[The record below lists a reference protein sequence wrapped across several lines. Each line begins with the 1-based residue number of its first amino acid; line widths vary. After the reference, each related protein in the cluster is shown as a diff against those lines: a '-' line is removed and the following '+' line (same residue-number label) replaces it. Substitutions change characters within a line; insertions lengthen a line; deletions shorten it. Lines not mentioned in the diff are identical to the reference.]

1 MGTRN
6 AVPFRRRGH
15 QQSERERETKMSTDR
30 KWTVE
35 VWFELGHVEDIMDVH
50 TVRKKVN
57 HGSDL
62 KWTNSIWSQLS

>member
-1 MGTRN
+1 MQYHSGGEDISR
-6 AVPFRRRGH
+6 V
-15 QQSERERETKMSTDR
+15 RERETKMSTDR